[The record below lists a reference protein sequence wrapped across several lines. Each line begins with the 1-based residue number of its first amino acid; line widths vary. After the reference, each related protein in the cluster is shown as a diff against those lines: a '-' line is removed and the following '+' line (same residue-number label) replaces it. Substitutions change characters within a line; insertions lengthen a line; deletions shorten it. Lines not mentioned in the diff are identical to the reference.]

1 MVPLHMTVC
10 MVGVGVVLMDG
21 CQKLLLHSLVVFA
34 TWVNHLYCLQ
44 LLEAVVLKELKMYKL
59 NLVKVALVVGW
70 MFVHIRNV
78 QACL

>member
-1 MVPLHMTVC
+1 MSDFIYLGC
-10 MVGVGVVLMDG
+10 RAGVVLM
-21 CQKLLLHSLVVFA
+21 QKLLLHSLVVFA

-70 MFVHIRNV
+70 MLVHLRKV